1 MKKELEQFAAR
12 AVEQTKNTL
21 IQRAETINGVTVV
34 KAVLPLDPAQ
44 AKDLVFKIRESI
56 PQNLLCV
63 IGSQAHEK
71 PMISIMLSE
80 DMVKERGL
88 NAGQIIREAAQLIQG
103 GGGGQPHYAQAGGK
117 NIDGLHAAVDK
128 VIELANL

>member
-1 MKKELEQFAAR
+1 M
-12 AVEQTKNTL
+12 
-21 IQRAETINGVTVV
+21 
-34 KAVLPLDPAQ
+34 LPLDPAQ

-63 IGSQAHEK
+63 IGSESHGK